1 MAGGRGGPVTWAHGA
16 LLLVICLWL
25 AGISLPIMVI
35 DRLLMFRDDYTILN
49 VTWTLFGEGEWL
61 LALIVGGFTVAA
73 PLYKFERLFR
83 LSRCI
88 DASEPETQRVL
99 QHLSWISNW
108 SMADV
113 FVVAMVV
120 VIAKTSGFL
129 ADASAGPG
137 LYFFAGSAV
146 GSTVLGHALKR
157 RVEDTAAR
165 QKP

>member
-1 MAGGRGGPVTWAHGA
+1 MAQREARPSPWATGA
-16 LLLVICLWL
+16 LVAVICLWL

-35 DRLLMFRDDYTILN
+35 DRLLMFRNDYTILN

-73 PLYKFERLFR
+73 PLYKFERLYR
-83 LSRCI
+83 LSRCLNGP
-88 DASEPETQRVL
+88 DPETQRVL

-113 FVVAMVV
+113 FVVAMIV

-137 LYFFAGSAV
+137 LYFFAASAIA
-146 GSTVLGHALKR
+146 STLLGHYLRSRASG
-157 RVEDTAAR
+157 TG
-165 QKP
+165 